1 MASLAATQ
9 MFGCVSHRF
18 AARLCSATLLG
29 SPWPSGTARCCK
41 CVATRV
47 ARRCFCCGP
56 MSELRFSIGFG
67 NAGALAGVGAF
78 CGLCRAASERAFLAA
93 DGGHR
98 FRTGSCGGSIPT
110 RLQSRLHGSQ
120 PCIRRRA
127 PSSSRWERARAA
139 DFQVPTSAVGREARS
154 GQGDTDRPEETR
166 SCLQTAKSNKLIQ
179 VVFMRAVIDAVSHPP
194 FDCLGVLTLRLSTNR
209 TVPSGRHCQPRGW
222 RTYTR
227 MGMKRLRSGQGRAR
241 GLPRGA
247 VPFHVPGVHRTARGA
262 LHHRSEVLRLYRG
275 RVPCGTGRRRGPAC
289 RLPPS

>member
-93 DGGHR
+93 AGGHR

-120 PCIRRRA
+120 PFALGGARRLRVGGRGRGRRT
-127 PSSSRWERARAA
+127 SRCQLAQWG
-139 DFQVPTSAVGREARS
+139 GRH
-154 GQGDTDRPEETR
+154 DRGKETR
-166 SCLQTAKSNKLIQ
+166 I
-179 VVFMRAVIDAVSHPP
+179 
-194 FDCLGVLTLRLSTNR
+194 
-209 TVPSGRHCQPRGW
+209 
-222 RTYTR
+222 
-227 MGMKRLRSGQGRAR
+227 
-241 GLPRGA
+241 
-247 VPFHVPGVHRTARGA
+247 
-262 LHHRSEVLRLYRG
+262 
-275 RVPCGTGRRRGPAC
+275 GRRRHDRVS
-289 RLPPS
+289 RLLRATN

>member
-1 MASLAATQ
+1 MLQMRCNASSAAL
-9 MFGCVSHRF
+9 FLLWANVGAAFFDRF
-18 AARLCSATLLG
+18 RQRRR
-29 SPWPSGTARCCK
+29 P
-41 CVATRV
+41 
-47 ARRCFCCGP
+47 RRCRRLLWP
-56 MSELRFSIGFG
+56 
-67 NAGALAGVGAF
+67 
-78 CGLCRAASERAFLAA
+78 
-93 DGGHR
+93 
-98 FRTGSCGGSIPT
+98 
-110 RLQSRLHGSQ
+110 LQSRQRARLFGSRWRASI
-120 PCIRRRA
+120 PDRLLWRLDSNAPAIEVAWLATFRIRRRA